1 MIDLHCH
8 ILPGIDDGSKD
19 IEETLEMARIAVS
32 EGIHHIICTPHYIQ
46 YSDYYNKAQV
56 EALVAEM
63 NERFAQEE
71 IDLTLSIGHE
81 VYMTPDLPKLVQEWQ
96 PTSSDEPKNK

>member
-32 EGIHHIICTPHYIQ
+32 EGIHHMWLLCQITV
-46 YSDYYNKAQV
+46 KWA
-56 EALVAEM
+56 
-63 NERFAQEE
+63 
-71 IDLTLSIGHE
+71 LTLS
-81 VYMTPDLPKLVQEWQ
+81 LLSREW
-96 PTSSDEPKNK
+96 NL